1 MSNFSQ
7 TIFCYISKGGIDLLL
22 HLLTNI
28 AALPVTK
35 TIVKESGM
43 GKLVG
48 SLEKHRI
55 CADSPNKLAIVER
68 INAIKDAWHKSVKLR
83 KDKPQTNTLTS
94 DKTLSSKRGVET
106 ASQSSPTPKKQ
117 KVEDTKKSSAFSSLL
132 KKVDN
137 SSDKSSS
144 IGNGD
149 GSKRAAASKN
159 PAGKRIKWRDHFGG
173 KLEAAKIIS
182 DEALVDEDAD
192 EASGTWTDR
201 KKRDRLREKELIA
214 QAK

>member
-7 TIFCYISKGGIDLLL
+7 TISGYLLKGGFDLLL

-94 DKTLSSKRGVET
+94 DKTSSTKRGVET

-117 KVEDTKKSSAFSSLL
+117 KVEDTKKSSFSSLV

-137 SSDKSSS
+137 SSDRPSS
-144 IGNGD
+144 ITNGD
-149 GSKRAAASKN
+149 GSKRAAVSKK
-159 PAGKRIKWRDHFGG
+159 PAGTRIKWKDHFGG

-182 DEALVDEDAD
+182 DETLLDEDAV
-192 EASGTWTDR
+192 ETSGAWTDR